1 VAGGQQ
7 GAATLTDRDRSDS
20 HPDTLPPM
28 ADQALGFG
36 DLVLCAGSAPAA
48 GFVERARAAAAAGFA
63 GLSLFADDVHRA
75 RAQGLSDAD
84 LRAVLRDHG
93 LAVAE
98 LDPLLSWLP
107 QPEGGGG
114 LRAEGRAFQ
123 AHGEDDFYAIADAL
137 GGARAINAVL
147 ADPPD
152 DPGRVAD
159 AFAALC
165 ERAAAHGL
173 LVTLEFL
180 PWTRIGDAAAAAR
193 IVERAGRGNGGVML
207 DAWHH
212 ARSGAPHASV
222 RAARVAGI
230 QLSDAPARPE
240 PDPIDETLHRR
251 LLPGAGDADLVGLLR
266 HLAAGGCRAPIG
278 VEVFSDALAAL
289 PVDELARRAAAATRR
304 VLAAAR
310 AG

>member
-1 VAGGQQ
+1 
-7 GAATLTDRDRSDS
+7 
-20 HPDTLPPM
+20 M
-28 ADQALGFG
+28 AETTLGFG

-48 GFVERARAAAAAGFA
+48 GFVERAHAAAAAGFA
-63 GLSLFADDVHRA
+63 GLSLFADDVARA
-75 RAQGLSDAD
+75 RSRGLSDAD

-98 LDPLLSWLP
+98 LDPLLTWLP
-107 QPEGGGG
+107 EDGGGG

-123 AHGEDDFYAIADAL
+123 AHGEGDFYALADAL

-147 ADPPD
+147 ADPPAD
-152 DPGRVAD
+152 LDRVAD

-165 ERAAAHGL
+165 DRAAAHGL

-180 PWTRIGDAAAAAR
+180 PWTRIADAATAAR
-193 IVERAGRGNGGVML
+193 LVARAGRGNGGVML

-212 ARSGAPHASV
+212 ARSGAALASIP
-222 RAARVAGI
+222 AARVAGI

-266 HLAAGGCRAPIG
+266 HLAAGGCEAPIG

-289 PVDELARRAAAATRR
+289 PVDELAQRAAGAARR

-310 AG
+310 ARR